1 MSGPEDG
8 NPISRDTARL
18 ALKLRKRSPITL
30 SIGLPCSF
38 VLAAPMKTCPT
49 ATWAVMECTGF
60 ASRRL
65 RRRMRLRLHVVGPA
79 SRLLALESRDFT
91 SLPPTLPRYNC
102 KIIQHREYISPKS
115 SSQCCLTLLN
125 SGGNILLTTPAKILL
140 TPKSA
145 PHPNPTDLPEG
156 ELGDS
161 GSHGACYTT
170 SLHTAVK
177 VGLSLKSCSHHHL
190 LKRRSY

>member
-1 MSGPEDG
+1 M
-8 NPISRDTARL
+8 RA
-18 ALKLRKRSPITL
+18 
-30 SIGLPCSF
+30 
-38 VLAAPMKTCPT
+38 CPT

-65 RRRMRLRLHVVGPA
+65 RRRTRLRLLRAA
-79 SRLLALESRDFT
+79 SQLLGLESRDFT
-91 SLPPTLPRYNC
+91 SMPPTLPRYNC

-125 SGGNILLTTPAKILL
+125 SGGNILFTTTAENPIDTQKRTTP
-140 TPKSA
+140 TPNNVS
-145 PHPNPTDLPEG
+145 EG

-177 VGLSLKSCSHHHL
+177 VGLSLKSCSHHPL